1 MLITD
6 VNNNDT
12 AMECYANL
20 DPDSFVAMLLYERE
34 DVFRVFIDLNPFYN
48 SPEGNYEMT
57 DYEIVGDEITD
68 YEIQRTSKQPSEYD
82 YINLGFQILYERLS
96 G

>member
-20 DPDSFVAMLLYERE
+20 DPDSFVLMLLYERE
-34 DVFRVFIDLNPFYN
+34 DVFKVFIDLNPFYDA
-48 SPEGNYEMT
+48 PER
-57 DYEIVGDEITD
+57 DDE
-68 YEIQRTSKQPSEYD
+68 
-82 YINLGFQILYERLS
+82 NNRL
-96 G
+96 

>member
-1 MLITD
+1 M
-6 VNNNDT
+6 NNNDT
-12 AMECYANL
+12 AMEGYAKR

-48 SPEGNYEMT
+48 SPEGNYE
-57 DYEIVGDEITD
+57 ITD

-82 YINLGFQILYERLS
+82 YINLGFQILYERRCRDADAMRIL